1 MKITRR
7 NGLFGLATGA
17 IAAAGSGAVARS
29 AQARTPSRI
38 TPAHRTLIR
47 NADVITLDPALGELI
62 QTDVLLDGGKIAGIG
77 KNLRVDGAEVIDATG
92 MILMPGMIDGHRHV
106 WGGIDIGR
114 VPKISPRINTY
125 QDWKMRT
132 MVAYRPEDAYLYQY
146 AGGIMAIESGVTS
159 VLDYCHIF
167 HTQDLAE
174 QAARGLKDSGIAG
187 TWCYQVSHTPS
198 YGPGDTVSYA
208 QAEAERS
215 APADENHWRIVEH
228 VRRTV
233 FTGDSDLLRFG
244 LAGSAR
250 GGGVPISELSEE
262 FAKIRSY
269 APHMLAIH
277 YQHRERSGAP
287 DGTFRDLWDLQRAGL
302 LGPDFHIAHGNAIP
316 DDQLALL
323 KDTGGMICATTMGE
337 HSYPSPSVHGRA
349 RRAGVHVGIG
359 LDAALAFTHDYFQHL
374 RGGFYN
380 LFRTDEGKQIALGF
394 EASDMLDFVAGKAA
408 LAIREDNVG
417 TISVGKRADLLLLKT
432 DRLSFPIYGLL
443 AERVA
448 NYSNGQDLD
457 SVWIAGVAR
466 KRNGQMVGVDV
477 ANLKERVNAA
487 SRRIIEAGDTITF
500 TT

>member
-1 MKITRR
+1 MSITRK
-7 NGLFGLATGA
+7 GLFGLASGA
-17 IAAAGSGAVARS
+17 AVAATVGSGARP
-29 AQARTPSRI
+29 AQARTPRRVE
-38 TPAHRTLIR
+38 PAHRTLIR
-47 NADVITLDPALGELI
+47 NADVITLDPALGEI
-62 QTDVLLDGGKIAGIG
+62 TGADVLLDGGKIAAVG
-77 KNLRVDGAEVIDATG
+77 KNLSVGGAEVIDATG

-167 HTQDLAE
+167 HTPDLAE

-187 TWCYQVSHTPS
+187 TWCYQVSHTPT
-198 YGPGDTVSYA
+198 YGPGDTISYA

-215 APADENHWRIVEH
+215 APADENHWRIVEQ
-228 VRRTV
+228 VRKNV
-233 FTGDSDLLRFG
+233 FTSDSDLLRFG

-250 GGGVPISELSEE
+250 SGGVPIPELAAEY
-262 FAKIRSY
+262 AKIRSY

-277 YQHRERSGAP
+277 YQHRDRPGAP

-374 RGGFYN
+374 RGCFYN
-380 LFRTDEGKQIALGF
+380 LFRTDEGKQIALGY
-394 EASDMLDFVAGKAA
+394 EASDVLDFVAGKAA

-432 DRLSFPIYGLL
+432 DRLSFPIHGLL

-448 NYSNGQDLD
+448 NYSNGEDLD

-466 KRNGQMVGVDV
+466 KRNGQMVGIDM
-477 ANLKERVNAA
+477 AALKTKVNAA
-487 SRRIIEAGDTITF
+487 SRRIIELGDTITF
-500 TT
+500 TQ